1 MANSGTASSRSWR
14 LAFTLPGDVVV
25 TESWSGSMTRSGN
38 TVTVLAPSWG
48 GVIDPGKSATV
59 FGFCARGRGE
69 PSSLNVTEVAA
80 TRSAAV
86 KGQAWQKRKQ
96 ALARAERARAIRQA
110 KKAFGRR

>member
-1 MANSGTASSRSWR
+1 MT
-14 LAFTLPGDVVV
+14 D
-25 TESWSGSMTRSGN
+25 SWSGSMTRSGN

-69 PSSLNVTEVAA
+69 PSSVSVTEVAA
-80 TRSAAV
+80 TRSATA
-86 KGQAWQKRKQ
+86 KGEAWQKRQQ
-96 ALARAERARAIRQA
+96 ALARAEKAREIRQA